1 MQGDNGFRARILSK
15 FFQEI
20 FPPENAS
27 FQERRSANT
36 KQLLLEATIDCLN
49 DVGYARTTT
58 MLIAHRAGA
67 SRGAMIHHYQS
78 KAALITSVI
87 DYTFFKRLESFITGI
102 LSVSSSD
109 KKRRPKLWKMFID

>member
-1 MQGDNGFRARILSK
+1 MQSDNGFRARILSK

-36 KQLLLEATIDCLN
+36 RLLLLKAAIDCLN
-49 DVGYARTTT
+49 EVGYARTTT
-58 MLIAHRAGA
+58 MLIADRAGA

-78 KAALITSVI
+78 KASLIASVI
-87 DYTFFKRLESFITGI
+87 DYTFFKRLESFIDGI
-102 LSVSSSD
+102 LSVSQAD
-109 KKRRPKLWKMFID
+109 KKR